1 MSSSNKVITNFLW
14 RFLERV
20 GAQGVEFVV
29 SIVLARLLAP
39 ELFGQIALIMV
50 FTSIL
55 SVFIDSG
62 FGSALIQKKDADDL
76 DFSTVFWFNLSM
88 CLVIYGLMFL
98 AAPGI
103 ARFYKMPDL
112 VAPIRVIS
120 LTLVVSGVKN
130 VQMSYVS
137 RTLQFKRFFFATLG
151 GTLGAA
157 VLGIWLAYRGYG
169 IWALVA
175 QYLFNNTVDTIILWL
190 TVKWRPK
197 LMFSLDR
204 LKIMFNFGWK
214 LLASSLLDTVYTR
227 LRALVIGKMY
237 TASSLAFY
245 EKGASFP
252 RTIVTNIDSSISSVL
267 FPVMS
272 AAQEDRLTVRNMT
285 RRAILT
291 SSYIMW
297 PMMMG
302 LAACAEPLV
311 RLLLTDKWLPCV
323 PFLRIFCIVYAFR
336 PIHTANLN
344 AVRAMGRS
352 DIFLKLE
359 IWKKVVGLTLMLIS
373 MWFGVLAM
381 AYSMLVG
388 SVASQLINASPNKKL
403 LEYSYRQQLMDILPS
418 LALSAV
424 MFFAVWS
431 VQLLKLGVVPTLL
444 LQIPLGV
451 VIYLSGSALFKMEGF
466 NYVLQI
472 ARKFL
477 NRNKAQ
483 N

>member
-39 ELFGQIALIMV
+39 ELFGMIAMMMV
-50 FTSIL
+50 FISIL

-76 DFSTVFWFNLSM
+76 DFSTVFWFNLAM
-88 CLVIYGLMFL
+88 CMAIYALLFL

-103 ARFYKMPDL
+103 AKFYKMPGL
-112 VAPIRVIS
+112 IAPLRVIG

-175 QYLFNNTVDTIILWL
+175 QSLFNNTVDTIILWI

-197 LMFSLDR
+197 LMFSLER
-204 LKIMFNFGWK
+204 LKGLFSYGWK
-214 LLASSLLDTVYTR
+214 LLASALLDTVYTK
-227 LRALVIGKMY
+227 LRDLIIGRMY
-237 TASSLAFY
+237 TPASLAFY
-245 EKGASFP
+245 TKGNSFP
-252 RTIVTNIDSSISSVL
+252 NTITTNINSSINSVL

-272 AAQEDRLTVRNMT
+272 SAQDDTAVVRAMT
-285 RRAILT
+285 RKAIVV
-291 SSYIMW
+291 SSFIMW

-302 LAACAEPLV
+302 LAACAEPIV

-323 PFLRIFCIVYAFR
+323 PFMRIFCITYAFY

-344 AVRAMGRS
+344 AIKAMGRS
-352 DIFLKLE
+352 DLFLKLE
-359 IWKKVVGLTLMLIS
+359 IIKKVVGMVLLLGTMWIS
-373 MWFGVLAM
+373 VMAM
-381 AYSMLVG
+381 AYSLLVS
-388 SVASQLINASPNKKL
+388 SVASQMINSWPNRKL
-403 LEYSYRQQLMDILPS
+403 LNYSYGQQIKDIFPS
-418 LALSAV
+418 MALSGA
-424 MFFAVWS
+424 MFFIVWS
-431 VQLLKLGVVPTLL
+431 VQLLHLSVVPTLL
-444 LQIPLGV
+444 IQIPLGA
-451 VIYLSGSALFKMEGF
+451 VIYIAGSKLFKLESYD
-466 NYVLQI
+466 YVLQT
-472 ARKFL
+472 AKVFL
-477 NRNKAQ
+477 KRGKA
-483 N
+483 